1 MTRFFD
7 IIFSLLGI
15 LVLWPVFL
23 IIYIWIRLESRGS
36 GFYVQQRVGKD
47 CRPFGLYKFR
57 TMRVGADKSG
67 ELTIGD
73 DNRITRSGRFLRKYK
88 IDELPQLFNVLK
100 GEMSLVGP
108 RPEVERYVKLYSD
121 EQKLVLNVRPGITDY
136 ASIQYA
142 DENTILG
149 QAEDPE
155 REYIEHIMP
164 DKIRINMQYINN
176 HTLKEYFKIILLTV
190 HKIV

>member
-1 MTRFFD
+1 MIRFFD

-15 LVLWPVFL
+15 IILSPFFI
-23 IIYIWIRLESRGS
+23 IIYVWIRLESPGD
-36 GFYVQQRVGKD
+36 GFYVQQRIG
-47 CRPFGLYKFR
+47 RFGQPFGLYKFR
-57 TMRVGADKSG
+57 SMRIGADRNG
-67 ELTIGD
+67 ELTIGN
-73 DNRITRSGRFLRKYK
+73 DNRITRIGGFLRKYK

-121 EQKLVLNVRPGITDY
+121 VQRQVLNVRPGITDY

-176 HTLKEYFKIILLTV
+176 HTLKEYFKIILLTIQKV
-190 HKIV
+190 L

>member
-1 MTRFFD
+1 MIRFFD

-15 LVLWPVFL
+15 IILSPFFI
-23 IIYIWIRLESRGS
+23 IIYVWIRLESPGD
-36 GFYVQQRVGKD
+36 GFYVQQRIG
-47 CRPFGLYKFR
+47 RFGQPFGLYKFR
-57 TMRVGADKSG
+57 SMRVGADRNG
-67 ELTIGD
+67 ELTIGN
-73 DNRITRSGRFLRKYK
+73 DNRITRIGGFLRKYK

-121 EQKLVLNVRPGITDY
+121 VQRQVLNVRPGITDY

-176 HTLKEYFKIILLTV
+176 HTLKEYFKIILLTIQKV
-190 HKIV
+190 L

>member
-1 MTRFFD
+1 MIRFFD

-15 LVLWPVFL
+15 IILSPFFI
-23 IIYIWIRLESRGS
+23 IIYVWIRLESPGD
-36 GFYVQQRVGKD
+36 GFYVQQRIG
-47 CRPFGLYKFR
+47 RFGQPFGLYKFR
-57 TMRVGADKSG
+57 SMRVGADKNG
-67 ELTIGD
+67 ELTIGN
-73 DNRITRSGRFLRKYK
+73 DNRITRIGGFLRKYK

-121 EQKLVLNVRPGITDY
+121 VQRQVLNVRPGITDY

-176 HTLKEYFKIILLTV
+176 HTLKEYFKIILLTIQKV
-190 HKIV
+190 L